1 MVVHDG
7 EQFVVRLF
15 DNILPKI
22 QFNKEYFKNLT
33 SYQDQKVTEF
43 LHDKQQDYHWIIRS
57 IEQRQRTIVN
67 VTSKIVDKQQEF
79 FKKGPDFLKPMTM
92 KEIAED
98 LEIHESTVSR
108 TVREKYV
115 QTPFGTVELKTFFT
129 NAIESVSNE
138 SISSN
143 TVKTAMEKLFKAEN
157 KQKPFSDLE
166 MVQLLKE
173 QEGIDVSRRTIAK
186 YREQLGIPSSS
197 KRKRFD

>member
-1 MVVHDG
+1 
-7 EQFVVRLF
+7 
-15 DNILPKI
+15 
-22 QFNKEYFKNLT
+22 
-33 SYQDQKVTEF
+33 
-43 LHDKQQDYHWIIRS
+43 
-57 IEQRQRTIVN
+57 
-67 VTSKIVDKQQEF
+67 
-79 FKKGPDFLKPMTM
+79 M